1 MSNKIGRA
9 EQSKESKLNN
19 VRAVR
24 GDGFDDSPENLMVL
38 AEIESQ
44 KNAYLLNALSYL
56 VNNRVLGE
64 EVPELI
70 AEIQTTL
77 EEN

>member
-1 MSNKIGRA
+1 M
-9 EQSKESKLNN
+9 NN
-19 VRAVR
+19 VRALR
-24 GDGFDDSPENLMVL
+24 GDGFDESPENLIVL

-64 EVPELI
+64 EMPELV